1 VGTFPDVAE
10 QGERNER
17 ITALEADVAALR
29 TRVGRA
35 EQDAE
40 AARALAR
47 GADRDSAELR
57 TEVREFRAQNTRVL
71 NAMRA
76 DLTDLRQH
84 TDAGLADLR
93 AEMQAGFAEMRA
105 GFAEMRGRL
114 DATAAGHQELARML
128 TVLIEREGGDRP

>member
-1 VGTFPDVAE
+1 VTEPRD
-10 QGERNER
+10 RDER
-17 ITALEADVAALR
+17 ITALEADVATLR

-84 TDAGLADLR
+84 TAAGLADLR
-93 AEMQAGFAEMRA
+93 AEMQAGFAEI
-105 GFAEMRGRL
+105 RGRL
-114 DATAAGHQELARML
+114 DAAAAGHQELARML